1 MNNYVNNL
9 NSSQVDDTSG
19 GANSGAQ
26 LSHVIKDIQ
35 NLNMNTNYHYLPNG
49 KHHRG
54 MKNDEILSKDSG
66 VQSNGDLDSGLYL
79 VLKNSFFFSI
89 KRVKYTKSELVK

>member
-79 VLKNSFFFSI
+79 VLKNSFFFLLNESNI
-89 KRVKYTKSELVK
+89 QKASL